1 MPSKRK
7 PRPPTKLPARN
18 LAAKNARD
26 QKAGAMK
33 DRREPRKGARNVLRD
48 ALDAWGIG
56 VALSGQV
63 TPRRHA
69 KQRGGVCDRWASC
82 RRAADER
89 SRVRSG
95 GTNP

>member
-48 ALDAWGIG
+48 ALEHG
-56 VALSGQV
+56 
-63 TPRRHA
+63 
-69 KQRGGVCDRWASC
+69 
-82 RRAADER
+82 E
-89 SRVRSG
+89 
-95 GTNP
+95 